1 MANRVLLG
9 KDGNGDYCLK
19 VSASGANV
27 LTTSNLTF
35 NSLITDSTSGVTSTE
50 GRAFNVIQ
58 SGVINGSGTTAATYS
73 VQFPSIVDNSGN
85 YSIPFVH
92 ALYEKTVTETN
103 IAAGYYTGYG
113 YHASGTFS
121 WGAYML
127 LESHGFNS
135 SGGNYTSGTQYG
147 RLRFNASNPGNMSLS
162 YYILAIPA
170 HG

>member
-9 KDGNGDYCLK
+9 KDGNNDFCLK
-19 VSASGANV
+19 VSASGQNV
-27 LTTSNLTF
+27 LTTSDLIY
-35 NSLITDSTSGVTSTE
+35 NSLITDSTSGITSAQ
-50 GRAFNVIQ
+50 GRAFNVVQ
-58 SGVINGSGTTAATYS
+58 SGVINGSGTTAATYA

-103 IAAGYYTGYG
+103 ISAGYYTGYG
-113 YHASGTFS
+113 YDGSGTFS
-121 WGAYML
+121 WGAYITV
-127 LESHGFNS
+127 ESHGFNV

-147 RLRFNASNPGNMSLS
+147 RVRFTASNPGNMSLS